1 MGYDHCRRRAP
12 PPEAMT
18 KGRELLG
25 GRATLRRNRATLGD
39 RQLRLGRDG
48 RWYPF
53 RRSGPGAG
61 TSTWTPEGSP
71 LDAPGGLGE
80 AEVIR

>member
-1 MGYDHCRRRAP
+1 MI
-12 PPEAMT
+12 

-25 GRATLRRNRATLGD
+25 GPATLRGNRATLGD

-53 RRSGPGAG
+53 RRSGRGARTG
-61 TSTWTPEGSP
+61 PWTPDG
-71 LDAPGGLGE
+71 APVEAVPAGG
-80 AEVIR
+80 A